1 MRDYKLYLS
10 NTITRL
16 TPTFMRNPRMFA
28 WASSIT
34 FPLDTINREFVE
46 FAKQKKREAQ
56 ISSQTQLLQDYLN
69 ATFNLVLPYPKTD
82 YIYIVHGIE
91 TAQATFFDSENPP
104 DNNDYPNSDGH
115 MIVYG
120 EIETPTLPQQSPFT
134 YFDYEDFGTLPEDF
148 RLIFPESIFG
158 NDKIVRRIWEVV
170 DKYVTDTNKYDTIY
184 SNIVVI

>member
-1 MRDYKLYLS
+1 MRDYKLYSS

-91 TAQATFFDSENPP
+91 TAQATFFDAETPP
-104 DNNDYPNSDGH
+104 DNLPYTSGD
-115 MIVYG
+115 MFVYG
-120 EIETPTLPQQSPFT
+120 EDEIPLSPKQSPFT
-134 YFDYEDFGTLPEDF
+134 NFDYEDFGTLPEDF
-148 RLIFPESIFG
+148 RLILPESIFG

-184 SNIVVI
+184 SNIVVV